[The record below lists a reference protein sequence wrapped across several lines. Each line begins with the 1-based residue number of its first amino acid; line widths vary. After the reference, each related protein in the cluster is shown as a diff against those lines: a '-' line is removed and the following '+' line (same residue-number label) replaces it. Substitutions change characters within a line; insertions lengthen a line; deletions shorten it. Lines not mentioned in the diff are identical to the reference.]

1 MIINQIGLQDVE
13 ILFTGRIFF
22 SHNKL
27 WMVQVDTLLLAEQF
41 PYEKQRVTPV
51 TISLKDSY
59 LKE

>member
-13 ILFTGRIFF
+13 ILCMGRIFF

-27 WMVQVDTLLLAEQF
+27 RMVQVDTTLLAEQF
-41 PYEKQRVTPV
+41 PCEKQRVTPV